1 MKEFFSFPELIN
13 EPAARLVASGVLLM
27 SLLSICLISLEAN
40 FTWIILLIMTYGF
53 LARVS
58 SGPKI
63 SPLALLV
70 TKVLVPKFNM
80 DEKLV
85 PGPPKRFAQS
95 IGLIF
100 STSIFILW
108 LINFHSVCIFLLS
121 ILSIFAFLESA
132 LGYCF
137 ACKVFKIL
145 ISVGLIP
152 EEVCERCAVYE
163 Y

>member
-100 STSIFILW
+100 SISTFILW
-108 LINFHSVCIFLLS
+108 LINFNSVCIFLLS

>member
-40 FTWIILLIMTYGF
+40 FAWIVLLIMTYGF

-70 TKVLVPKFNM
+70 TRVLVPKFNM

-100 STSIFILW
+100 STSTFILW

-121 ILSIFAFLESA
+121 ILSIFAFLESV

>member
-1 MKEFFSFPELIN
+1 MDNTIDNDLRFFSEGIVWSENQPSC
-13 EPAARLVASGVLLM
+13 PAGHKSFGTQIQYGQKLL
-27 SLLSICLISLEAN
+27 
-40 FTWIILLIMTYGF
+40 
-53 LARVS
+53 
-58 SGPKI
+58 
-63 SPLALLV
+63 
-70 TKVLVPKFNM
+70 
-80 DEKLV
+80 

-108 LINFHSVCIFLLS
+108 LINFHVVSIFLLS

>member
-40 FTWIILLIMTYGF
+40 FAWIVLLIMTYGF

-70 TKVLVPKFNM
+70 TRVLVPKFNM

-121 ILSIFAFLESA
+121 ILSIFAFLESV

>member
-1 MKEFFSFPELIN
+1 MREFFSFPELIN

-27 SLLSICLISLEAN
+27 SILSICLISLDVT
-40 FTWIILLIMTYGF
+40 FVWVILLIMTYGF
-53 LARVS
+53 LARVL
-58 SGPKI
+58 SGPKV
-63 SPLALLV
+63 SPLALIV
-70 TKVLVPKFNM
+70 TKILVPKFNF

-95 IGLIF
+95 IGLVF

-108 LINFHSVCIFLLS
+108 LTNFHSISIFLLS
-121 ILSIFAFLESA
+121 VLSIFAFLESV

-137 ACKVFKIL
+137 ACKVFKVL
-145 ISVGLIP
+145 ISVGIVP
-152 EEVCERCAVYE
+152 ETVCERCAVYE

>member
-27 SLLSICLISLEAN
+27 SILSIFLISLEAN
-40 FTWIILLIMTYGF
+40 LAWVILLIMAYGF

-58 SGPKI
+58 SGPKV

-70 TKVLVPKFNM
+70 TKFLVPKLNL

-85 PGPPKRFAQS
+85 PGPPKRFALS

-100 STSIFILW
+100 STLIFIFW
-108 LINFHSVCIFLLS
+108 LINFHIICIVLLS
-121 ILSIFAFLESA
+121 VLSVFAFLESV

-137 ACKVFKIL
+137 ACKVFKVL

-152 EEVCERCAVYE
+152 EDVCERCAVYE

>member
-27 SLLSICLISLEAN
+27 SILSIFLISLEAN
-40 FTWIILLIMTYGF
+40 LAWVILLIMAYGF
-53 LARVS
+53 LARVL
-58 SGPKI
+58 SGPKV

-70 TKVLVPKFNM
+70 TKFLVPKLNL

-100 STSIFILW
+100 STLIFIFW
-108 LINFHSVCIFLLS
+108 LINFHIICIVLLS
-121 ILSIFAFLESA
+121 VLSVFAFLESV

-137 ACKVFKIL
+137 ACKVFQVL

-152 EEVCERCAVYE
+152 EDVCERCAVYE

>member
-40 FTWIILLIMTYGF
+40 FAWIVLLIMTYGF

-108 LINFHSVCIFLLS
+108 LINFHVVSIFLLS

>member
-27 SLLSICLISLEAN
+27 SLLSIWLISLEVN
-40 FTWIILLIMTYGF
+40 FAWVVLLIMAYGF

-58 SGPKI
+58 SGPKV

-70 TKVLVPKFNM
+70 TKFLVPKLNF

-100 STSIFILW
+100 STFIFIFW
-108 LINFHSVCIFLLS
+108 LANLHYICILLLAV
-121 ILSIFAFLESA
+121 LSIFAFLESVF
-132 LGYCF
+132 GYCF

-145 ISVGLIP
+145 IAVGLIP
-152 EEVCERCAVYE
+152 EPICERCAVYE

>member
-1 MKEFFSFPELIN
+1 MKVFFSFPELIN
-13 EPAARLVASGVLLM
+13 EPAARLVAAGVLSM
-27 SLLSICLISLEAN
+27 SVLSICLISLLPN
-40 FTWIILLIMTYGF
+40 FAWVILLVMTYGF

-58 SGPKI
+58 SGPKV

-70 TKVLVPKFNM
+70 TKVLVPKFNF

-100 STSIFILW
+100 STLIFIFW
-108 LINFHSVCIFLLS
+108 FYGHYYICIFLLAM
-121 ILSIFAFLESA
+121 LSIFAFLESA

-137 ACKVFKIL
+137 ACKVFKFL
-145 ISVGLIP
+145 ISLGIVP
-152 EEVCERCAVYE
+152 EKICERCAVYE

>member
-27 SLLSICLISLEAN
+27 SILSIFLISLEAN
-40 FTWIILLIMTYGF
+40 LAWVILLIMAYGF
-53 LARVS
+53 LARVL
-58 SGPKI
+58 SGPKV

-70 TKVLVPKFNM
+70 TKFLVPKLNL

-100 STSIFILW
+100 STLIFIFW
-108 LINFHSVCIFLLS
+108 LINFHIICIVLLS
-121 ILSIFAFLESA
+121 VLSVFAFLESV

-137 ACKVFKIL
+137 ACKVFKVL

-152 EEVCERCAVYE
+152 EDVCERCAVYE

>member
-27 SLLSICLISLEAN
+27 SLLSICLIRLEAN
-40 FTWIILLIMTYGF
+40 FTWIILLIMTYCF

-108 LINFHSVCIFLLS
+108 LINFHVVSIFLLS

>member
-27 SLLSICLISLEAN
+27 SILSIFLISLEAN
-40 FTWIILLIMTYGF
+40 LAWVILLIMAYGF

-58 SGPKI
+58 SGPKV

-70 TKVLVPKFNM
+70 TKFLVPKLNL

-100 STSIFILW
+100 STLIFIFW
-108 LINFHSVCIFLLS
+108 LINFHIICIVLLS
-121 ILSIFAFLESA
+121 VLSVFAFLESV

-137 ACKVFKIL
+137 ACKVFQVL

-152 EEVCERCAVYE
+152 EDVCERCAVYE

>member
-1 MKEFFSFPELIN
+1 
-13 EPAARLVASGVLLM
+13 M
-27 SLLSICLISLEAN
+27 SILSIFLISLEAN
-40 FTWIILLIMTYGF
+40 LAWVILLIMAYGF

-58 SGPKI
+58 SGPKV

-70 TKVLVPKFNM
+70 TKFLVPKLNL

-100 STSIFILW
+100 STLIFIFW
-108 LINFHSVCIFLLS
+108 LINFHIICIVLLS
-121 ILSIFAFLESA
+121 VLSVFAFLESV

-137 ACKVFKIL
+137 ACKVFKVL

-152 EEVCERCAVYE
+152 EDVCERCAVYE

>member
-108 LINFHSVCIFLLS
+108 LINFHVVSIFLLS